1 MLVSGAD
8 IRLLEKSGY
17 AKERFVQRSIQ
28 GFAQLR
34 NRKGYCV
41 FHSDAGHR
49 CRVYNVRPL
58 GCRIYPVIYSEE
70 EGVIV
75 DYLCPQWDTVSRK
88 EVATKAKKLMALLKK
103 IDDEAMKPRPQF

>member
-17 AKERFVQRSIQ
+17 AKERFVQLNME

-34 NRKGYCV
+34 NRNGYCV
-41 FHSDAGHR
+41 FYADADHR

-70 EGVIV
+70 EGVVV
-75 DYLCPQWDTVSRK
+75 DDLCPQRDSVSRK
-88 EVATKAKKLMALLKK
+88 EVAIKAKKLMTLLRK
-103 IDDEAMKPRPQF
+103 IDDEAAKLSPQF